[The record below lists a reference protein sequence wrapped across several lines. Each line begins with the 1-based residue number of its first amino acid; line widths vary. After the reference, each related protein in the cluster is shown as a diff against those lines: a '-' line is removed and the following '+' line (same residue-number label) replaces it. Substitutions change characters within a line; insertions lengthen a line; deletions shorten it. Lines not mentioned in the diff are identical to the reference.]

1 MDDLNLIEAV
11 EKYISGGMT
20 PDERVYFEQLRKTN
34 PEVDQLVV
42 EHTFFMQQLNRY
54 DQTRRIKSQLNDI
67 HIDLAEKGAI
77 SSTRLQGSAKI
88 AYLYKRYKRVAAIA
102 ASIAGI
108 TAIAISVLFSSVG
121 PGNANKDLQVLVG
134 KVEDLEEKNKDL
146 EEKNKD
152 NSQEIDSVK
161 AAINSTTT
169 LPKVIYKAG
178 GTGFMVDASGYLVTN
193 AHVVAKGNSISV
205 QDVSGNQFKA
215 NIAFVDNGRDLAIL
229 KISDDRW
236 RSPGT
241 IPYAIT
247 KRSTDIAEPIF
258 TLGYPRNEIVY
269 GEGYLAASTGYNGDT
284 LSCQIAIAANPG
296 NSGGP
301 ILNHNGEVIGILNA
315 RQTTAEGVVF
325 AIHSKYIYE
334 VISQLQKKDTT
345 LNDLKIP
352 ANSSVKSFDRT
363 NQVKKI
369 KKFVYRVK
377 VS

>member
-1 MDDLNLIEAV
+1 
-11 EKYISGGMT
+11 
-20 PDERVYFEQLRKTN
+20 
-34 PEVDQLVV
+34 VV

-54 DQTRRIKSQLNDI
+54 DHTRRIKSQLNDI
-67 HIDLAEKGAI
+67 HIDLAEKGLI
-77 SSTRLQGSAKI
+77 SSTRLKGGAKI
-88 AYLYKRYKRVAAIA
+88 IYLYNRYKRVAAIA

-108 TAIAISVLFSSVG
+108 TAIAISVLISSVA
-121 PGNANKDLQVLVG
+121 PGKANKDIQELVG

-152 NSQEIDSVK
+152 NSQKIDSVK
-161 AAINSTTT
+161 NVISSTTT
-169 LPKVIYKAG
+169 LPKIIYKAG
-178 GTGFMVDASGYLVTN
+178 GTGFMVDATGYLVTN

-215 NIAFVDNGRDLAIL
+215 VIAFVDNARDLAIL
-229 KISDDRW
+229 KITDNNFKT
-236 RSPGT
+236 PGA
-241 IPYAIT
+241 IPYAI
-247 KRSTDIAEPIF
+247 KRRSTEISEPIF

-269 GEGYLAASTGYNGDT
+269 GEGYLAAKTGYNGDT

-301 ILNHNGEVIGILNA
+301 ILNRNGEVIGILNA

-334 VISQLQKKDTT
+334 VIAELHKKDSS
-345 LNDLKIP
+345 LPDLKVP
-352 ANSSVKSFDRT
+352 LNSSLKSIDRT
-363 NQVKKI
+363 RQVEKI
-369 KKFVYRVK
+369 TKFVYRVK